1 MKLLFIIAFSF
12 LSNYTFANDSNI
24 ASNNK
29 AQKWTFDKA
38 HSSVS
43 FRIRH
48 FFTPVLGEFNSYD
61 GEIYFDPTNLQES
74 SINVT
79 IQVKSVD
86 TKNGKRDPHLQSAD
100 FFDADTYPTMT
111 FVSDE
116 ILSNGDNEYVA
127 KGKLT
132 IKDVTTEFELP
143 FKLLGIMD
151 HPKRKG
157 TKISAFESLFVIKRN
172 DFKVGTGQYVE
183 TAVIGEE
190 VNVSI
195 TLELLSSN

>member
-1 MKLLFIIAFSF
+1 VQLLFLLVFTLLSMNSIAH
-12 LSNYTFANDSNI
+12 DSDTT
-24 ASNNK
+24 SSK

-61 GEIYFDPTNLQES
+61 GEIYFDPANLTGS

-79 IQVKSVD
+79 IQVNSVD

-100 FFDADTYPTMT
+100 FFDATAFPIMT
-111 FVSDE
+111 FVSE
-116 ILSNGDNEYVA
+116 KISAKGDNEFVA
-127 KGKLT
+127 NGKLT
-132 IKDVTTEFELP
+132 IKNKTIEFDFP

-172 DFKVGTGQYVE
+172 DFNVGTGQYVE
-183 TAVIGEE
+183 TAVIGDE

>member
-1 MKLLFIIAFSF
+1 MKLLLVFLFTV
-12 LSNYTFANDSNI
+12 LSNYSFANDGTTPAKTN
-24 ASNNK
+24 

-43 FRIRH
+43 FRVRH

-61 GEIYFDPTNLQES
+61 GEIFFDPSNLDGS

-79 IQVKSVD
+79 IQVNSVD

-100 FFDADTYPTMT
+100 FFDAETYPTMT
-111 FVSDE
+111 FISEE
-116 ILSNGDNEYVA
+116 ITAQGNNEYIA
-127 KGKLT
+127 KGKVT
-132 IKDVTTEFELP
+132 IKDVSTDFELP

-157 TKISAFESLFVIKRN
+157 TQISAFESLFVIKRN
-172 DFKVGTGQYVE
+172 DFNVGTGQYVE
-183 TAVIGEE
+183 TAVIGDE
-190 VNVSI
+190 VSVSI
-195 TLELLSSN
+195 TLELLSSK